1 KRSFERYKREETVE
15 DDLLGSVKKR
25 QEFVC
30 GDMVESLH
38 VFLFPFLALVIG
50 LVLDTTNRRIR
61 FLRIPDSILIFLF
74 ALGTSFILHLFFPE
88 NLMIHIDEKY
98 TWKTVEPGI
107 VVGVLLPLLIFES
120 AVKSNSHL
128 FFRKQ
133 WLLVALTA
141 TVYSLT
147 LILYTALMLPFL
159 RIMDN
164 WNIFVVMLMGAILAA
179 TDPVAVVAILE
190 DIGAP
195 QRIKI
200 LVEGESL
207 LNDGIA
213 IFAYQILHNFVL
225 LFKHR
230 LVHESYSL
238 ALHRFQKEVNLP
250 SHPYTFVHYVAMC
263 ISCIVISPLLGYIS
277 AHISVMIIRHGIREE
292 KRIQAIHFSSFLL
305 LFMFLVISVYFV
317 WQLGEIIKGSAA
329 LATVFYGVTL
339 NFLRERLNPRSVE
352 LTLQIWT
359 AFGYWANCIVFMFS
373 GYAIGLLLF
382 SNPVEIDVI
391 YHLISGILLFP
402 VSLVARMLAL
412 LVFREIW
419 NALGSSHIV
428 YDTDYVLLAY
438 GGLKG
443 ALALLLVH
451 EFTESVQHDSYAS
464 RVGEK
469 VVLYASS
476 TVFAC
481 LVIQGMT
488 FSYVTNREGTNRRS
502 RYIKDS
508 EKNLERH
515 INRTIYTNIEA
526 MRRQADL
533 YLTEANWT
541 VVNEQIEANVFKE
554 FASNIGRYSR
564 VQISSMYDESLKSVD
579 SQSVDESLL
588 MKKDDSDVRISYYS
602 ILLARVYSLWTL
614 GAISG
619 RAAHL
624 VISLLEHGV
633 DEGKLTLADFREHL
647 NSVDNKWYH
656 HIELKILTVLLYW
669 IDTDTK
675 LNRLNWMG
683 IPFLPYPIPTNI
695 SVLKPA
701 RSLEWWYI
709 FSAFLAIIQSILIAF
724 VIFWQPAVRTD
735 VSYSVLMFT
744 FLIAFIFF
752 IEEVIH
758 FHRLRKP
765 IYRLELDRL
774 DMRCFQSINRIT
786 VEFVLFLVYVSLIVG
801 ICIVLSIILAKYPS
815 GSCIRD
821 NGQWKALSVCN
832 IMRFILLLFVVLLTF
847 LKILRITPLFIFTLH
862 EALHTASL
870 LRILIKLSALYF
882 LQFLL
887 SQPPAKF
894 TFFPGDSYQIA
905 LGEQKALNKIV
916 DALIRKAMKQNKE
929 VLDLITVIKTKQAIR
944 MVAQTLEHTIV
955 ELQKQGFLHHES
967 IRQWERSLNRLRDRG
982 ERLINSPEPSFQDV
996 LASVHWI
1003 QTIDSRKRQDLVD
1016 KLVKY
1021 LERQPGIK
1029 QQSGHLVQ
1037 TFGKTMYFIR
1047 KGICKVTEMTLS
1059 KQGKEHKHDYYVHQG
1074 RFVGERNLLDKN
1086 DFRRES
1092 VKKPK
1097 VEYRT
1102 STDCILIKIDEDMM
1116 DIVRSFDSSII
1127 RTISRKEQTR
1137 RLIHELKEQ
1146 HESFALITLDDF
1158 EKLYM
1163 KRGHSVGGRIDV
1175 EVGIGRKLIIGF
1187 RSMIVDVKPSTNLD
1201 DHYHILGPAVV
1212 TLKPVGEDEGMSVLI
1227 DNERSADQPTLDIE
1241 SNISLETETQEPDK
1255 ILSRKRDSIKKKI
1268 ISTASRTTLTLPVV
1282 LKKAKSSLREPV
1294 KAKVKAKELQPGSER
1309 TQATRITKSKPLTPS
1324 SLNVAKKTLETQVDE
1339 DDGDREHKD
1348 SETTKNLEKKLEK
1361 SKQQYMET
1369 QQTQEEQL
1377 STVSDKSSSSE
1388 ELIKPAPARKQR
1400 S

>member
-1 KRSFERYKREETVE
+1 MLK
-15 DDLLGSVKKR
+15 
-25 QEFVC
+25 
-30 GDMVESLH
+30 SLQ
-38 VFLFPFLALVIG
+38 VFLFPFLALVTG
-50 LVLDTTNRRIR
+50 LVLDATNRRIR
-61 FLRIPDSILIFLF
+61 FLRIPDTILIFLF

-88 NLMIHIDEKY
+88 NLMAHIDETY

-133 WLLVALTA
+133 WLLFALTA
-141 TVYSLT
+141 TVYLLT

-164 WNIFVVMLMGAILAA
+164 WNVFTVMLMGAILAA

-207 LNDGIA
+207 LNDGLA
-213 IFAYQILHNFVL
+213 IFVYQILRNFVL
-225 LFKHR
+225 
-230 LVHESYSL
+230 
-238 ALHRFQKEVNLP
+238 KEVNLP
-250 SHPYTFVHYVAMC
+250 SYPYTFVHYAAMC
-263 ISCIVISPLLGYIS
+263 VSCIVISPLLGYTS
-277 AHISVMIIRHGIREE
+277 AHITVMIIRHGINEE
-292 KRIQAIHFSSFLL
+292 KRIQ
-305 LFMFLVISVYFV
+305 MFLVISVYFV
-317 WQLGEIIKGSAA
+317 WQLGEVTKGSAA
-329 LATVFYGVTL
+329 VATVFYGVTL
-339 NFLRERLNPRSVE
+339 NYLRERLNPRSVE

-382 SNPVEIDVI
+382 NNPVEIDVI
-391 YHLISGILLFP
+391 YHLISGVLLFP
-402 VSLVARMLAL
+402 VSLMARMLAL
-412 LVFREIW
+412 LVFREVW

-451 EFTESVQHDSYAS
+451 EFTESVQYDPYAR

-476 TVFAC
+476 AVFVC

-508 EKNLERH
+508 EKNVERH
-515 INRTIYTNIEA
+515 LNRTLRTNIKA
-526 MRRQADL
+526 MRRQADS

-541 VVNEQIEANVFKE
+541 VVNEQIEANVFKG
-554 FASNIGRYSR
+554 FASNVGQYSR
-564 VQISSMYDESLKSVD
+564 VQTSMYDESVKSID

-588 MKKDDSDVRISYYS
+588 IKKDDSDVCTGYYS

-624 VISLLEHGV
+624 VIDLLEHGV
-633 DEGKLTLADFREHL
+633 DEGKLTLDDFCEHL
-647 NSVDNKWYH
+647 NSADNKWYH
-656 HIELKILTVLLYW
+656 HYW

-695 SVLKPA
+695 SVLKPV
-701 RSLEWWYI
+701 RSLEWWCI
-709 FSAFLAIIQSILIAF
+709 FSTFLAIIQSVLIAF
-724 VIFWQPAVRTD
+724 VIFWQPAVGTD

-752 IEEVIH
+752 VEEVVH

-765 IYRLELDRL
+765 AYRMELDRL
-774 DMRCFQSINRIT
+774 DMRCFQSMNRIT
-786 VEFVLFLVYVSLIVG
+786 IEFALFLVYMSLIVG
-801 ICIVLSIILAKYPS
+801 ICIVLSVILAKYPN

-821 NGQWKALSVCN
+821 NGQWRILSVCN
-832 IMRFILLLFVVLLTF
+832 TMRFILLLFMVFLTL

-862 EALHTASL
+862 EALYTASL
-870 LRILIKLSALYF
+870 LRIRIQLSALYF

-894 TFFPGDSYQIA
+894 TFFPGDSYQVA
-905 LGEQKALNKIV
+905 LGEQKNLNKIV
-916 DALIRKAMKQNKE
+916 DALIRKAMKKNKE

-944 MVAQTLEHTIV
+944 MAAQTLEHTIID
-955 ELQKQGFLHHES
+955 LQKQGFLHHES
-967 IRQWERSLNRLRDRG
+967 VQQWERSLNRLRDRG
-982 ERLINSPEPSFQDV
+982 ERLINSPDPSFQDA
-996 LASVHWI
+996 LESVHWI
-1003 QTIDSRKRQDLVD
+1003 QAIDNQKRQDLVD

-1021 LERQPGIK
+1021 LET
-1029 QQSGHLVQ
+1029 QSGIEQSGGQLVQ

-1059 KQGKEHKHDYYVHQG
+1059 RRGKEHKHDYYVYQG

-1102 STDCILIKIDEDMM
+1102 STDCILIKIDEDTM
-1116 DIVRSFDSSII
+1116 DMVRSFDSSII

-1137 RLIHELKEQ
+1137 RLIYELKEQ
-1146 HESFALITLDDF
+1146 HESFALITLDEF
-1158 EKLYM
+1158 EKLYT
-1163 KRGHSVGGRIDV
+1163 RHGYSVGGRVDV

-1187 RSMIVDVKPSTNLD
+1187 RAMMVALKPSTSLD

-1212 TLKPVGEDEGMSVLI
+1212 TLKPVGEDG
-1227 DNERSADQPTLDIE
+1227 
-1241 SNISLETETQEPDK
+1241 
-1255 ILSRKRDSIKKKI
+1255 SIKKKI
-1268 ISTASRTTLTLPVV
+1268 LSTTSRTAQTLPI
-1282 LKKAKSSLREPV
+1282 LLEKTKSSFGELEKGKIEAKKLRPS
-1294 KAKVKAKELQPGSER
+1294 SER
-1309 TQATRITKSKPLTPS
+1309 TQLTRRTESKPLKPS
-1324 SLNVAKKTLETQVDE
+1324 SLDVTEKKTLETQSDEEDE
-1339 DDGDREHKD
+1339 DQEQKD
-1348 SETTKNLEKKLEK
+1348 SETTAKLRKKTEKYLEIERTQTH
-1361 SKQQYMET
+1361 SQQSYVT
-1369 QQTQEEQL
+1369 SIT
-1377 STVSDKSSSSE
+1377 SVKSSNSE
-1388 ELIKPAPARKQR
+1388 APAK
-1400 S
+1400 

>member
-1 KRSFERYKREETVE
+1 MGKRNIHYFCPMNDLEEEIRSQYKREETVE

-225 LFKHR
+225 
-230 LVHESYSL
+230 V
-238 ALHRFQKEVNLP
+238 KEVNLP

-277 AHISVMIIRHGIREE
+277 AHIS
-292 KRIQAIHFSSFLL
+292 
-305 LFMFLVISVYFV
+305 MFLVISVYFV

-815 GSCIRD
+815 
-821 NGQWKALSVCN
+821 AVCN

-1255 ILSRKRDSIKKKI
+1255 ILSRKR
-1268 ISTASRTTLTLPVV
+1268 LTLPVV

>member
-1 KRSFERYKREETVE
+1 MLK
-15 DDLLGSVKKR
+15 
-25 QEFVC
+25 
-30 GDMVESLH
+30 SLQ
-38 VFLFPFLALVIG
+38 VFLFPFLALVTG
-50 LVLDTTNRRIR
+50 LVLDATNRRIR
-61 FLRIPDSILIFLF
+61 FLRIPDTILIFLF

-88 NLMIHIDEKY
+88 NLMAHIDETY

-133 WLLVALTA
+133 WLLFALTA
-141 TVYSLT
+141 TVYLLT

-159 RIMDN
+159 RIMDS
-164 WNIFVVMLMGAILAA
+164 WNVFTVMLMGAILAA

-207 LNDGIA
+207 LNDGLA
-213 IFAYQILHNFVL
+213 IFVYQILRNFVL
-225 LFKHR
+225 
-230 LVHESYSL
+230 
-238 ALHRFQKEVNLP
+238 KEVNLP
-250 SHPYTFVHYVAMC
+250 SYPYTFVHYAMMC
-263 ISCIVISPLLGYIS
+263 ISCIIISPLLGYTS
-277 AHISVMIIRHGIREE
+277 AHITVMIIRHGISEE
-292 KRIQAIHFSSFLL
+292 KRIQ
-305 LFMFLVISVYFV
+305 MFLVISVYFV
-317 WQLGEIIKGSAA
+317 WQLGEITKGSAA
-329 LATVFYGVTL
+329 VATVFYGVTL
-339 NFLRERLNPRSVE
+339 NYLRERLNPRSVE

-382 SNPVEIDVI
+382 NNPVEIDVI

-402 VSLVARMLAL
+402 VSLMARMLAL
-412 LVFREIW
+412 LVFREVW

-451 EFTESVQHDSYAS
+451 EFTESVQYDPYAR

-476 TVFAC
+476 AVFVC
-481 LVIQGMT
+481 LVIQGMA

-502 RYIKDS
+502 RYMKDS
-508 EKNLERH
+508 EKNVERH
-515 INRTIYTNIEA
+515 LNRTLRTNIKA
-526 MRRQADL
+526 MRRQADS

-541 VVNEQIEANVFKE
+541 VVNEQIEANVFKG
-554 FASNIGRYSR
+554 FASNVGQYSR
-564 VQISSMYDESLKSVD
+564 VQTSMYDESVKSID
-579 SQSVDESLL
+579 SQSVDESLI
-588 MKKDDSDVRISYYS
+588 KKDDSDVCTGYYS

-624 VISLLEHGV
+624 VIDLLEHGV
-633 DEGKLTLADFREHL
+633 DEGKLTLDDFCEHL
-647 NSVDNKWYH
+647 NSADNKWYH
-656 HIELKILTVLLYW
+656 HCW

-683 IPFLPYPIPTNI
+683 IPFLPYPVPTNI
-695 SVLKPA
+695 SVLKPV
-701 RSLEWWYI
+701 RSLEWWCI

-724 VIFWQPAVRTD
+724 VIFWQPVIGTD

-752 IEEVIH
+752 VEEVVH

-765 IYRLELDRL
+765 AYRMELDRL
-774 DMRCFQSINRIT
+774 DMRCFQSMNRIT
-786 VEFVLFLVYVSLIVG
+786 IEFALFLVYMSLIVG
-801 ICIVLSIILAKYPS
+801 ICIVLSVILAKYPN

-821 NGQWKALSVCN
+821 NGQWRILSVCN
-832 IMRFILLLFVVLLTF
+832 TMRFILLLLVVFLTL

-862 EALHTASL
+862 EALYTASL
-870 LRILIKLSALYF
+870 LRVRIQLSALYF

-894 TFFPGDSYQIA
+894 TFFPGDSYQVA
-905 LGEQKALNKIV
+905 LGEQKNLNKIV
-916 DALIRKAMKQNKE
+916 DALIRKAMKKNKE

-944 MVAQTLEHTIV
+944 MAAQTLEHTIID
-955 ELQKQGFLHHES
+955 LQKQGFLHHES
-967 IRQWERSLNRLRDRG
+967 IQQWERSLNRLRDRG
-982 ERLINSPEPSFQDV
+982 ERLINSPDPSFQDA
-996 LASVHWI
+996 LESVHWI
-1003 QTIDSRKRQDLVD
+1003 QAIDNQKRQDLVD

-1021 LERQPGIK
+1021 LET
-1029 QQSGHLVQ
+1029 QSGIEQLGGQLVQ

-1059 KQGKEHKHDYYVHQG
+1059 RRGKEHKHDYYVYQG

-1102 STDCILIKIDEDMM
+1102 STDCILIKIDEDTM

-1137 RLIHELKEQ
+1137 RLIYELKEQ
-1146 HESFALITLDDF
+1146 HESFALITLDEF
-1158 EKLYM
+1158 EKLYT
-1163 KRGHSVGGRIDV
+1163 RHGYSVSGRTDI

-1187 RSMIVDVKPSTNLD
+1187 RAMIVALKPSTSLD

-1212 TLKPVGEDEGMSVLI
+1212 TLKPVGEDG
-1227 DNERSADQPTLDIE
+1227 
-1241 SNISLETETQEPDK
+1241 
-1255 ILSRKRDSIKKKI
+1255 SIKKKI
-1268 ISTASRTTLTLPVV
+1268 LSTASRTAQTLPV
-1282 LKKAKSSLREPV
+1282 LLEKTKLSFGELEKGKIEAKKLRPS
-1294 KAKVKAKELQPGSER
+1294 SER
-1309 TQATRITKSKPLTPS
+1309 TQLTRKTESKPLKPS
-1324 SLNVAKKTLETQVDE
+1324 SLDITEKKTLETQSDEEDE
-1339 DDGDREHKD
+1339 DREQKD
-1348 SETTKNLEKKLEK
+1348 SEITAKLRKKTERYLEIEH
-1361 SKQQYMET
+1361 T
-1369 QQTQEEQL
+1369 QTHSEQSYL
-1377 STVSDKSSSSE
+1377 TSITSVKSSNSE
-1388 ELIKPAPARKQR
+1388 APAK
-1400 S
+1400 

>member
-1 KRSFERYKREETVE
+1 MLK
-15 DDLLGSVKKR
+15 
-25 QEFVC
+25 
-30 GDMVESLH
+30 SLQ
-38 VFLFPFLALVIG
+38 VFLFPFLALVTG
-50 LVLDTTNRRIR
+50 LVLDATNRRIR
-61 FLRIPDSILIFLF
+61 FLRIPDTILIFLF
-74 ALGTSFILHLFFPE
+74 ALGTRFFFQIFIEKSGFMSRLIIIHLCLMILVIFFCYFILHLFFPQ
-88 NLMIHIDEKY
+88 NLMAHIDETY

-133 WLLVALTA
+133 WLLFALTA
-141 TVYSLT
+141 TVYLLT

-164 WNIFVVMLMGAILAA
+164 WNIFTVMLMGAILAA

-195 QRIKI
+195 QRLKI
-200 LVEGESL
+200 LIEGESL
-207 LNDGIA
+207 LNDGLA
-213 IFAYQILHNFVL
+213 IFVYQILLNFVL
-225 LFKHR
+225 
-230 LVHESYSL
+230 
-238 ALHRFQKEVNLP
+238 KEVNLP
-250 SHPYTFVHYVAMC
+250 SYPYTLVQYAAMC
-263 ISCIVISPLLGYIS
+263 VSCIIISPLLGYTS
-277 AHISVMIIRHGIREE
+277 AHITVMIIRHGISEE
-292 KRIQAIHFSSFLL
+292 KRIQ
-305 LFMFLVISVYFV
+305 MFLVISVYFV
-317 WQLGEIIKGSAA
+317 WQLGEITKGSAA
-329 LATVFYGVTL
+329 VATVFYGVTL
-339 NFLRERLNPRSVE
+339 NYLRERLNPRSVE

-382 SNPVEIDVI
+382 NNPVEIDVI
-391 YHLISGILLFP
+391 YHLISGVLLFP
-402 VSLVARMLAL
+402 ISLVARMLAL
-412 LVFREIW
+412 IVFRQFW

-451 EFTESVQHDSYAS
+451 EFTETVQHDMYA
-464 RVGEK
+464 RRIGEK

-476 TVFAC
+476 AVFVC
-481 LVIQGMT
+481 LSIQGMT

-508 EKNLERH
+508 EKNVERH
-515 INRTIYTNIEA
+515 LNRTLRANIAA
-526 MRRQADL
+526 MRRHADS

-541 VVNEQIEANVFKE
+541 VVNEQIEANVFKG
-554 FASNIGRYSR
+554 FASNVGQYSR
-564 VQISSMYDESLKSVD
+564 VQTSMYDESLKSID

-588 MKKDDSDVRISYYS
+588 MRKEDSDVCTGYYS

-624 VISLLEHGV
+624 VIDLLEHGV
-633 DEGKLTLADFREHL
+633 DEGKLTLDDFCEHL
-647 NSVDNKWYH
+647 NSADNKWYH
-656 HIELKILTVLLYW
+656 HIELKILTVLRCW

-683 IPFLPYPIPTNI
+683 VPFLPYPVPTNI
-695 SVLKPA
+695 SVLKPV
-701 RSLEWWYI
+701 RSLEWHVFNDQKINYRHFVIFFSFPLKLRITLSVIEWCI

-724 VIFWQPAVRTD
+724 VMFWHPAVGTD

-752 IEEVIH
+752 VEEVVH

-765 IYRLELDRL
+765 AYRLELDRL

-786 VEFVLFLVYVSLIVG
+786 IEFILFLVYISLIIG
-801 ICIVLSIILAKYPS
+801 ICIVLSIILAKYPN
-815 GSCIRD
+815 GSCIQD
-821 NGQWKALSVCN
+821 NGQWRHLYVCN
-832 IMRFILLLFVVLLTF
+832 TMRFVLLLFVVFLTL
-847 LKILRITPLFIFTLH
+847 LKILRITPLFIFSLH
-862 EALHTASL
+862 ETLYTGGL
-870 LRILIKLSALYF
+870 LRIRIQLSALYF

-894 TFFPGDSYQIA
+894 TFFPGDSYHVA
-905 LGEQKALNKIV
+905 LGEQKHLNKIV
-916 DALIRKAMKQNKE
+916 DALIRKAMKKNKE

-944 MVAQTLEHTIV
+944 MAAQTLEHTIID
-955 ELQKQGFLHHES
+955 LQKQGFLHHQS
-967 IRQWERSLNRLRDRG
+967 MQQWERSLNRLRDRG
-982 ERLINSPEPSFQDV
+982 ERLINSPDLSYQDA
-996 LASVHWI
+996 LESVHWI
-1003 QTIDSRKRQDLVD
+1003 QAIDNQKRQDLVD

-1021 LERQPGIK
+1021 LETQAGIERP
-1029 QQSGHLVQ
+1029 SGRLVQ
-1037 TFGKTMYFIR
+1037 TFGKTMYFLR

-1059 KQGKEHKHDYYVHQG
+1059 RRGKEHKHDYYVYQG

-1102 STDCILIKIDEDMM
+1102 STDCILIKIDEDIM

-1137 RLIHELKEQ
+1137 RLIYELKEQ
-1146 HESFALITLDDF
+1146 HESFALITLDEF
-1158 EKLYM
+1158 EKLYTR
-1163 KRGHSVGGRIDV
+1163 RGYSVGNRIDI
-1175 EVGIGRKLIIGF
+1175 EVGVGRKLIIGF
-1187 RSMIVDVKPSTNLD
+1187 RAMIVALKPSTSLD

-1212 TLKPVGEDEGMSVLI
+1212 TLKPVGEDEGMLVLI
-1227 DNERSADQPTLDIE
+1227 DNERNADQPTLDVE
-1241 SNISLETETQEPDK
+1241 SNISLETETEEPDK
-1255 ILSRKRDSIKKKI
+1255 ILSRKK
-1268 ISTASRTTLTLPVV
+1268 TTLPV
-1282 LKKAKSSLREPV
+1282 LLEKAKSTLGELE
-1294 KAKVKAKELQPGSER
+1294 KAKTEAKRLRPISEQTQVTVTRKTEVKPI
-1309 TQATRITKSKPLTPS
+1309 TQTS
-1324 SLNVAKKTLETQVDE
+1324 SLDTTAMKTLETQSE
-1339 DDGDREHKD
+1339 KDDG
-1348 SETTKNLEKKLEK
+1348 NQEK
-1361 SKQQYMET
+1361 SLPTFSKLRKKEHPIQQRLET
-1369 QQTQEEQL
+1369 QRTQDEK
-1377 STVSDKSSSSE
+1377 STSRTQAKWALIRKEKS
-1388 ELIKPAPARKQR
+1388 
-1400 S
+1400 

>member
-1 KRSFERYKREETVE
+1 M
-15 DDLLGSVKKR
+15 L
-25 QEFVC
+25 
-30 GDMVESLH
+30 ESLH
-38 VFLFPFLALVIG
+38 IFLFPFLALVTG
-50 LVLDTTNRRIR
+50 LVLDATNRRIR
-61 FLRIPDSILIFLF
+61 FLRIPDTILIFYSRL
-74 ALGTSFILHLFFPE
+74 AQESF
-88 NLMIHIDEKY
+88 MAHIDETY

-133 WLLVALTA
+133 WLLFALTA
-141 TVYSLT
+141 TVYLLT

-164 WNIFVVMLMGAILAA
+164 WNVFTVMLMGAILAA

-190 DIGAP
+190 DIECSA
-195 QRIKI
+195 
-200 LVEGESL
+200 
-207 LNDGIA
+207 
-213 IFAYQILHNFVL
+213 AYQN
-225 LFKHR
+225 
-230 LVHESYSL
+230 
-238 ALHRFQKEVNLP
+238 
-250 SHPYTFVHYVAMC
+250 
-263 ISCIVISPLLGYIS
+263 ISRGF
-277 AHISVMIIRHGIREE
+277 IIE
-292 KRIQAIHFSSFLL
+292 KRSKWTKFSKRCWLPNLQDIFNEIL
-305 LFMFLVISVYFV
+305 MFLVISVYFV
-317 WQLGEIIKGSAA
+317 WQLGEVTKGSAA
-329 LATVFYGVTL
+329 VATVFYGVTL
-339 NFLRERLNPRSVE
+339 NYLRERLNPRSVE

-402 VSLVARMLAL
+402 ISLVARMLAL
-412 LVFREIW
+412 LVFREVW
-419 NALGSSHIV
+419 NALGTSHIV

-451 EFTESVQHDSYAS
+451 EFTESVQHDPYAS

-476 TVFAC
+476 AVFAC

-488 FSYVTNREGTNRRS
+488 FSYITNREGTNRRS

-508 EKNLERH
+508 EKNVERH
-515 INRTIYTNIEA
+515 LNRTLRTNIEA
-526 MRRQADL
+526 MRRQTDF

-541 VVNEQIEANVFKE
+541 VVNEQIEANVFKG
-554 FASNIGRYSR
+554 FASNIGQYSR
-564 VQISSMYDESLKSVD
+564 VQTSLYDESVKSID
-579 SQSVDESLL
+579 
-588 MKKDDSDVRISYYS
+588 KKDDSDVCTSYYS

-624 VISLLEHGV
+624 VINLLEHGV

-647 NSVDNKWYH
+647 NSADNKWYH
-656 HIELKILTVLLYW
+656 HLELKILTMLRYW
-669 IDTDTK
+669 IDTNTK

-683 IPFLPYPIPTNI
+683 IPFLSYPIPTNI
-695 SVLKPA
+695 SVLKPV
-701 RSLEWWYI
+701 RSLECPNVHI
-709 FSAFLAIIQSILIAF
+709 PNRFH
-724 VIFWQPAVRTD
+724 
-735 VSYSVLMFT
+735 
-744 FLIAFIFF
+744 FF

-765 IYRLELDRL
+765 TYRLELSRL
-774 DMRCFQSINRIT
+774 DMRCFESINRIT
-786 VEFVLFLVYVSLIVG
+786 VEFVLFLVYISLIIS
-801 ICIVLSIILAKYPS
+801 ICVVLSVILAKYPD
-815 GSCIRD
+815 GSCIHD
-821 NGQWKALSVCN
+821 NGQWRVLYVCET
-832 IMRFILLLFVVLLTF
+832 MRFLLLLFMVFITL
-847 LKILRITPLFIFTLH
+847 LKILRITPLLIFTLH
-862 EALHTASL
+862 EALHTTGL
-870 LRILIKLSALYF
+870 LRVRIQLSALYF

-905 LGEQKALNKIV
+905 LGEQKHLNKIV

-944 MVAQTLEHTIV
+944 MAAQTLEHTIV
-955 ELQKQGFLHHES
+955 DLQKQGFLHHES
-967 IRQWERSLNRLRDRG
+967 MQQWERSLNRLRDRG
-982 ERLINSPEPSFQDV
+982 ERLINSPQPSFQDV
-996 LASVHWI
+996 LESIPWI
-1003 QTIDSRKRQDLVD
+1003 QAIDNRKRQDLVD

-1021 LERQPGIK
+1021 LETQPGIE
-1029 QQSGHLVQ
+1029 QSGGHLVQ

-1059 KQGKEHKHDYYVHQG
+1059 KRGKEHKHDYYVHQG

-1102 STDCILIKIDEDMM
+1102 STDCILIKIDEDIM

-1137 RLIHELKEQ
+1137 RLIYELKEQ
-1146 HESFALITLDDF
+1146 HESFALMTLDDF
-1158 EKLYM
+1158 EKLYTR
-1163 KRGHSVGGRIDV
+1163 RGYSVGGRVDV

-1187 RSMIVDVKPSTNLD
+1187 RAMIVAVKPSTNLD
-1201 DHYHILGPAVV
+1201 DHYHILGPAIV
-1212 TLKPVGEDEGMSVLI
+1212 TLKPVGEDQGMSVLI

-1241 SNISLETETQEPDK
+1241 SNISLETETEELDK
-1255 ILSRKRDSIKKKI
+1255 ILSRKKQ
-1268 ISTASRTTLTLPVV
+1268 TLPV
-1282 LKKAKSSLREPV
+1282 LLEKAKSSLREST
-1294 KAKVKAKELQPGSER
+1294 KAKIEAKELRLGSKQTEV
-1309 TQATRITKSKPLTPS
+1309 TRKTRSKPLTPS
-1324 SLNVAKKTLETQVDE
+1324 LLNMMGRRALETQSDE
-1339 DDGDREHKD
+1339 DDGDKEQKD
-1348 SETTKNLEKKLEK
+1348 SEITAKLKKK
-1361 SKQQYMET
+1361 
-1369 QQTQEEQL
+1369 
-1377 STVSDKSSSSE
+1377 
-1388 ELIKPAPARKQR
+1388 
-1400 S
+1400 

>member
-1 KRSFERYKREETVE
+1 M
-15 DDLLGSVKKR
+15 L
-25 QEFVC
+25 
-30 GDMVESLH
+30 ESLH

-50 LVLDTTNRRIR
+50 LVLDATNRRIR

-164 WNIFVVMLMGAILAA
+164 WNIFAVMLMGAILAA

-213 IFAYQILHNFVL
+213 IFVYQILHNFVL
-225 LFKHR
+225 
-230 LVHESYSL
+230 
-238 ALHRFQKEVNLP
+238 
-250 SHPYTFVHYVAMC
+250 
-263 ISCIVISPLLGYIS
+263 
-277 AHISVMIIRHGIREE
+277 
-292 KRIQAIHFSSFLL
+292 
-305 LFMFLVISVYFV
+305 MFLVISVYFV

-481 LVIQGMT
+481 LVIQVITVAAKGMT

-533 YLTEANWT
+533 YLTETNWT

-554 FASNIGRYSR
+554 FASKIGRYSR
-564 VQISSMYDESLKSVD
+564 VQISSMYDESLKSID

-619 RAAHL
+619 REAHL
-624 VISLLEHGV
+624 VINLLEHGV

-683 IPFLPYPIPTNI
+683 VPFLPYPIPTNI

-701 RSLEWWYI
+701 RSLEWWCI

-724 VIFWQPAVRTD
+724 VIFWQPAVKTD

-765 IYRLELDRL
+765 VYRLELDRL
-774 DMRCFQSINRIT
+774 DMRCFQSISRIT

-821 NGQWKALSVCN
+821 DGQWRALSVCN
-832 IMRFILLLFVVLLTF
+832 IMRFILLLFVVFLTF
-847 LKILRITPLFIFTLH
+847 LKILRTTPLLIFTLH

-1021 LERQPGIK
+1021 FETQPGIK
-1029 QQSGHLVQ
+1029 QQGGHLVQ

-1146 HESFALITLDDF
+1146 HESRLAALPANQSIVMLKPVIDDVNDNLFHFALITLDDF

-1163 KRGHSVGGRIDV
+1163 KRGHSVGGRVDV

-1187 RSMIVDVKPSTNLD
+1187 RAMIVDVKPSTNLD

-1255 ILSRKRDSIKKKI
+1255 ILSRKKDSVKKKL

-1282 LKKAKSSLREPV
+1282 LKKTKSSLGEPV
-1294 KAKVKAKELQPGSER
+1294 KAKVKAKELQLGSER
-1309 TQATRITKSKPLTPS
+1309 TQMTKITKSKPLTLS
-1324 SLNVAKKTLETQVDE
+1324 SLNVTRRTLETQMDE
-1339 DDGDREHKD
+1339 DDGDREHKN
-1348 SETTKNLEKKLEK
+1348 SETTKNLKKKAEK

-1369 QQTQEEQL
+1369 QQTQDEQL
-1377 STVSDKSSSSE
+1377 STLSDKSSSSE
-1388 ELIKPAPARKQR
+1388 GLTKSTLARKQK